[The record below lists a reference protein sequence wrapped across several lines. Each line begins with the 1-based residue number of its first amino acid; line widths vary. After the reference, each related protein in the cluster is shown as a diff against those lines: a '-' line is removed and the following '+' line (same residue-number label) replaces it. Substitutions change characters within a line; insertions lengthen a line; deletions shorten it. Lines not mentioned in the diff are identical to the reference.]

1 MKFITSGFPTT
12 KLFLFLFNILLMLIG
27 ACYIGIGSWLID
39 TINMKP
45 NLPVIREFYK
55 IMGAIMVAGGG
66 VSVILSFFGYFVSVW
81 RRACPLVFV
90 IYLCFSLVCNNNNNI
105 IFV

>member
-1 MKFITSGFPTT
+1 
-12 KLFLFLFNILLMLIG
+12 
-27 ACYIGIGSWLID
+27 
-39 TINMKP
+39 
-45 NLPVIREFYK
+45 
-55 IMGAIMVAGGG
+55 MGAIMVAGGG